1 MKKIKV
7 VKVKEPKQK
16 TNVKRKI
23 SFPRWMFS
31 AVIVTALT
39 AIALIWVLPKL
50 PVKPR
55 TQSGATYQG
64 IIELWNVETFE
75 GGFGSRSSWL
85 TNKSAK
91 FESAN
96 KGLFVH
102 VTNLS
107 VAELK
112 QKLSDGQMF
121 DMISFSRGVGDIVKE
136 YLSPVSDNLG
146 DVRDNFLQSAQIDG
160 KQYAAPLYAGAY
172 CLFARSSQ
180 LSQVDLLNKALT
192 ATYTRKVGKNTI
204 ELKPIICG
212 FADFNSPLTSLAM
225 SGGKGNADYLAE
237 NVTQYQAY
245 EQFVANTCAVTLL
258 GTQRDMYRL
267 SQKESQGKIDAL
279 SFAPLSAYN
288 DLIQYV
294 GISSACGEKSASC
307 INYIKFL
314 LSDEVQSALVN
325 VGMFSVLNQSV
336 YTQERYVACESQLST
351 AFVPNAFVSADII
364 ANQRQTAKSTLAI

>member
-39 AIALIWVLPKL
+39 AIALICVLPKL

-136 YLSPVSDNLG
+136 YLAPVSDNLG

-180 LSQVDLLNKALT
+180 LSQDDLLNKALT

-204 ELKPIICG
+204 ELKPIVCG

-245 EQFVANTCAVTLL
+245 LRCNAFRHTA
-258 GTQRDMYRL
+258 
-267 SQKESQGKIDAL
+267 
-279 SFAPLSAYN
+279 
-288 DLIQYV
+288 
-294 GISSACGEKSASC
+294 
-307 INYIKFL
+307 
-314 LSDEVQSALVN
+314 
-325 VGMFSVLNQSV
+325 
-336 YTQERYVACESQLST
+336 RYV
-351 AFVPNAFVSADII
+351 PIVSKG
-364 ANQRQTAKSTLAI
+364 KSGQNRRAVFCSVIGL